1 MAMDRAE
8 KNILAVWGSPSSGK
22 TTVAAKIANYLSKS
36 GYDTA
41 LLLCDMD
48 APPLPLMVPPTD
60 IETEK
65 SLGSIMAA
73 AKINKNLI
81 LQNCVTIRKN
91 RHISVIG
98 MLKGENYYTYP
109 PYTDSQVGELLSG
122 LSNLVDFVIVDCSS
136 HIVNDPLST
145 ISLIESD
152 AVLRLISCDLKSIS
166 YLSSQLPLL
175 EDGKFNVDKQIKVAN
190 NVKSIHSGENIE
202 QILGNVDFTIPHCD
216 SIEEQYLTGELLKD
230 IPSKRDTRDFKKVI
244 ENITSE
250 VFGV

>member
-81 LQNCVTIRKN
+81 LQFKHNKI
-91 RHISVIG
+91 I
-98 MLKGENYYTYP
+98 L
-109 PYTDSQVGELLSG
+109 
-122 LSNLVDFVIVDCSS
+122 
-136 HIVNDPLST
+136 
-145 ISLIESD
+145 
-152 AVLRLISCDLKSIS
+152 LKS
-166 YLSSQLPLL
+166 
-175 EDGKFNVDKQIKVAN
+175 F
-190 NVKSIHSGENIE
+190 
-202 QILGNVDFTIPHCD
+202 
-216 SIEEQYLTGELLKD
+216 LKL
-230 IPSKRDTRDFKKVI
+230 KHLYQFY
-244 ENITSE
+244 E
-250 VFGV
+250 